1 MYFSNK
7 IKKRRR
13 LFVKTYFQTG
23 NSLELKLAPV
33 LTSRLDLRHSRLT
46 SSQSTGV
53 PFTFAIMLSMAD
65 TAIHASSSIS
75 ETTAWTEVCLSFL
88 DTPTPSSGDGF
99 ITSVAPDCICE
110 RCRSK
115 VLSRNL
121 GGTGPICGPT
131 DNFLYQYVWSTITF
145 DLLHRFF
152 FFLMHDLPIYLYKT
166 NE

>member
-1 MYFSNK
+1 
-7 IKKRRR
+7 
-13 LFVKTYFQTG
+13 VKTYFQTG

-53 PFTFAIMLSMAD
+53 SSTFAIMLSMAD

-75 ETTAWTEVCLSFL
+75 ETTGWTELCLSFL

-110 RCRSK
+110 RRRSK
-115 VLSRNL
+115 TFCRNL
-121 GGTGPICGPT
+121 GG
-131 DNFLYQYVWSTITF
+131 LVQYV
-145 DLLHRFF
+145 DLLLNICTNTYDLLLHLTCHVVFF
-152 FFLMHDLPIYLYKT
+152 
-166 NE
+166 